1 MSGTA
6 AATPEA
12 STGARPA
19 LEISGLWKSF
29 GNLRVLRGLDLTVAE
44 HEVVCLIGSSGCG
57 KSTLLRCVN
66 LLEPIDA
73 GRILICTDCAEESR
87 VAGPKQ
93 IDRTGPR
100 LGPRL
105 LRPDHALL
113 SSAWPKSSHRP
124 LWVPNPQ
131 VPLCV
136 HGRSIPAP
144 IPYVRYDRSSRP
156 EVGTLRRERR

>member
-1 MSGTA
+1 MAQDHDQRATPAGKAELDRADLGAARQVGGNPDHEQSANRFVEDDLRRNPTVGTA
-6 AATPEA
+6 QDD
-12 STGARPA
+12 
-19 LEISGLWKSF
+19 
-29 GNLRVLRGLDLTVAE
+29 RVRVRIGERGL
-44 HEVVCLIGSSGCG
+44 
-57 KSTLLRCVN
+57 
-66 LLEPIDA
+66 DA
-73 GRILICTDCAEESR
+73 GRILYCTDCVEESR

-156 EVGTLRRERR
+156 EVGTLRRERG